1 GVRVASALLRRMDLA
16 LRPYAGTFAAAR
28 GRLEEALGRPVG
40 DAVEP
45 LRARPKVI
53 ESVALAVEE
62 RERWSSLD
70 HATLERVQRA
80 VDAALPR
87 SADDATGFHA
97 RPSDPVEAFAFV
109 GTRYANRTT
118 AAMIDALRG
127 AGYDDLGVLDLAI
140 AVADANQWARLSR

>member
-1 GVRVASALLRRMDLA
+1 
-16 LRPYAGTFAAAR
+16 
-28 GRLEEALGRPVG
+28 
-40 DAVEP
+40 
-45 LRARPKVI
+45 VI
-53 ESVALAVEE
+53 ESIALAVEE

-140 AVADANQWARLSR
+140 AVADANQGARLSRLSGVPAGLCSLVA